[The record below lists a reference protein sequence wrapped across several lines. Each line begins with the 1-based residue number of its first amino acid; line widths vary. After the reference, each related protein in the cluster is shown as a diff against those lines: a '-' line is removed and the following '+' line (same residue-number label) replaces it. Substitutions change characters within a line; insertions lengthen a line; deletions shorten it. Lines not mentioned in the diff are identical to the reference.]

1 MISREKIHKI
11 LTLVLEISER
21 GEGVNGYP
29 CVHVDV
35 SNIGYLVRLYAM
47 KNGFHPCA
55 DWDIS
60 MTIDNDSEADQAI
73 KELEELLKIAV
84 DRIGA

>member
-1 MISREKIHKI
+1 MVNREKLHKI

-21 GEGVNGYP
+21 GEGVDGYP

-35 SNIGYLVRLYAM
+35 SNIGCLIQLYAM
-47 KNGFHPCA
+47 KNGFHPSA
-55 DWDIS
+55 NLDIS

-84 DRIGA
+84 DRIEE

>member
-1 MISREKIHKI
+1 MINREKLHKI

-21 GEGVNGYP
+21 GEGVDGYP

-35 SNIGYLVRLYAM
+35 SNIGCLIQLHAM
-47 KNGFHPCA
+47 KNGFHPSA
-55 DWDIS
+55 NWDIS

-84 DRIGA
+84 DRIEE

>member
-35 SNIGYLVRLYAM
+35 SNIGCLIQLHAM
-47 KNGFHPCA
+47 KNGFHPSA
-55 DWDIS
+55 NWDIS
-60 MTIDNDSEADQAI
+60 MTIDNDSEANQAI

-84 DRIGA
+84 DRIEE

>member
-35 SNIGYLVRLYAM
+35 SNIGCLIQLHAM
-47 KNGFHPCA
+47 KNGFHPSA
-55 DWDIS
+55 NWDIS

-73 KELEELLKIAV
+73 KELEELLKISV
-84 DRIGA
+84 DRIEE

>member
-1 MISREKIHKI
+1 MINREKLHKI
-11 LTLVLEISER
+11 LTLVLEITER
-21 GEGVNGYP
+21 GRGVDGYP
-29 CVHVDV
+29 YVHVDV
-35 SNIGYLVRLYAM
+35 SNIGCLIQLYAM

-60 MTIDNDSEADQAI
+60 MTIDNDSKADQAI

-84 DRIGA
+84 DRIEE

>member
-21 GEGVNGYP
+21 GEGVDGYP
-29 CVHVDV
+29 CVYVEA
-35 SNIGYLVRLYAM
+35 SNIGYLVHLYAM

-55 DWDIS
+55 NWDIS

-84 DRIGA
+84 DRIEE

>member
-21 GEGVNGYP
+21 GKGVNGYP
-29 CVHVDV
+29 YV
-35 SNIGYLVRLYAM
+35 SVSINNYSETIRLYAM
-47 KNGFHPCA
+47 KNGFQKHDYDICIDIKDDKCA
-55 DWDIS
+55 DR
-60 MTIDNDSEADQAI
+60 AI

-84 DRIGA
+84 DRIEE

>member
-21 GEGVNGYP
+21 GEGVDGYP

-35 SNIGYLVRLYAM
+35 SNIGCLIQLHAM
-47 KNGFHPCA
+47 KNGFHPSA
-55 DWDIS
+55 NWDIS

-84 DRIGA
+84 DRIEE